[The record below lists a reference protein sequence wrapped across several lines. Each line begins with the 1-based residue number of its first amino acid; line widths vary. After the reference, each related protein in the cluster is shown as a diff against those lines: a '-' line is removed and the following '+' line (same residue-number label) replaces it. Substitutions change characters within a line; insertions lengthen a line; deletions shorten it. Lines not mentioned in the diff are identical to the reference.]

1 MVELTIVGS
10 GTAAP
15 HPWRVSAAHHIRAGG
30 TSLLLD
36 CGPGAV
42 HRMAGVGVE
51 WHRITHIAVSH
62 FHTDH
67 VGDLP
72 MLLFALKYALPEPR
86 ADELTL
92 ILPPGGSAWIER
104 LAAAF
109 GAYILDPGFAV
120 HVREIEPGTA
130 FELGEAGSIAA
141 RKTPHTEHSV
151 AYRVSIGPRSI
162 GYTGDTGVD
171 PGQEEFF
178 RGVDVLIAECS
189 LPDEAAM
196 DVHLTPSRVAALA
209 QGAQPGQLVLTH
221 LYPRLDGRDVAGMVR
236 AAGWT
241 GPTTIA
247 YDGLR
252 IRLPDT

>member
-1 MVELTIVGS
+1 MRLTIVGS

-15 HPWRVSAAHHIRAGG
+15 HPWRVSAAHHIRAGNI
-30 TSLLLD
+30 SLLLD

-42 HRMAGVGVE
+42 HRMAAVGVA

-72 MLLFALKYALPEPR
+72 MLLFSLKYTLPTPR
-86 ADELTL
+86 KEELTL
-92 ILPPGGSAWIER
+92 LLPPGGAAWIER

-109 GAYILDPGFAV
+109 GPYILDPGFAV
-120 HVREIEPGTA
+120 HVREVAPGTA
-130 FELGEAGSIAA
+130 LELGGGA
-141 RKTPHTEHSV
+141 RIVARETPHTEESV
-151 AYRVSIGPRSI
+151 AYRVEVGARSV

-171 PGQEEFF
+171 EGQEEFF

-189 LPDEAAM
+189 LPDDLAM
-196 DVHLTPSRVAALA
+196 DGHLTPARVAALA
-209 QGAQPGQLVLTH
+209 QGAEPGHLVLTH
-221 LYPRLDGRDVAGMVR
+221 LYPQLDGLDVAALVR

-241 GPTTIA
+241 GSTTVA

-252 IRLPDT
+252 ISLPEG

>member
-1 MVELTIVGS
+1 MELTIVGS

-30 TSLLLD
+30 ISLLLD

-42 HRMAGVGVE
+42 HRMAGVGVA
-51 WHRITHIAVSH
+51 WHRITHVAVSH

-72 MLLFALKYALPEPR
+72 MLFFALKYALPVPR
-86 ADELTL
+86 TEALTL
-92 ILPPGGSAWIER
+92 FLPPGGSAWIER
-104 LAAAF
+104 LAEAF

-120 HVREIEPGTA
+120 HVREVEPGA
-130 FELGEAGSIAA
+130 ALELGDAASIVA

-151 AYRVSIGPRSI
+151 AYRVNIGVRSI

-171 PGQEEFF
+171 VGQEEFF

-189 LPDEAAM
+189 LPDDMAM
-196 DVHLTPSRVAALA
+196 DGHLTPARVAALA
-209 QGAQPGQLVLTH
+209 RGAQPGHLVLTH
-221 LYPRLDGRDVAGMVR
+221 LYPQLDGLDVAGLVR
-236 AAGWT
+236 AAGWS
-241 GPTTIA
+241 GTTTAA

-252 IRLPDT
+252 IRLAGA

>member
-1 MVELTIVGS
+1 MELTIVGS

-15 HPWRVSAAHHIRAGG
+15 HPRRVSAAHHIRAGKI
-30 TSLLLD
+30 SLLLD

-51 WHRITHIAVSH
+51 WYRITHVAVSH

-72 MLLFALKYALPEPR
+72 MLLFSLKYALPEPR
-86 ADELTL
+86 TEGLTL
-92 ILPPGGSAWIER
+92 IMPSGGYAWIER

-109 GAYILDPGFAV
+109 GGYILDPGFDV
-120 HVREIEPGTA
+120 HVREIEPGTTL
-130 FELGEAGSIAA
+130 ELGDAARIAA

-151 AYRVSIGPRSI
+151 AYRVDSGARSI

-178 RGVDVLIAECS
+178 RGVDVLLAECS
-189 LPDEAAM
+189 LPDDMAM
-196 DVHLTPSRVAALA
+196 DTHLTPARVAALA
-209 QGAQPGQLVLTH
+209 RGAGPGHLVLTH
-221 LYPRLDGRDVAGMVR
+221 LYPQLEGRDVDGLVR
-236 AAGWT
+236 AAGWS

-252 IRLPDT
+252 IPLADA